1 MGGRGR
7 RGFNAGKGGQW
18 MEVTR
23 DRFESKGT
31 ADKGKGK
38 ASMPEQ
44 IRGSVAARAAEL
56 GGGGSAAS
64 SSGVWARAPEEG
76 DQEHLTGEPVAP
88 VNIQSAHRAALEHHR
103 MVTGRRASG
112 FDPTRNTFYIC
123 GRPVQVLIQSK
134 QDYGLVLQNIC
145 SLAIP
150 LETNW
155 FFQKIIIQLA
165 INELLNQ
172 LCWNLEFG
180 TGIGADT
187 RAGLRGGDN
196 SLSQGGVL
204 SCAGALPFWP
214 LRVGRATDQQGELCL
229 LRLEGPSHPQQC
241 NPLRNLY
248 LNRVCP

>member
-38 ASMPEQ
+38 ASLPEQ
-44 IRGSVAARAAEL
+44 IRGAVAARAAEL
-56 GGGGSAAS
+56 AGGGSAAS

-76 DQEHLTGEPVAP
+76 EQEHLTGEPVAP
-88 VNIQSAHRAALEHHR
+88 VNIQTAHRAALEHHR

-123 GRPVQVLIQSK
+123 GRPVQVLIRSI
-134 QDYGLVLQNIC
+134 QDYDLDLSTYFIIGNTPWN
-145 SLAIP
+145 SL
-150 LETNW
+150 
-155 FFQKIIIQLA
+155 FVFQHIIIELE
-165 INELLNQ
+165 INELLIKP
-172 LCWNLEFG
+172 CWHLACG

-187 RAGLRGGDN
+187 RAGWCGGD
-196 SLSQGGVL
+196 SSISQGGVL
-204 SCAGALPFWP
+204 SCAGGLPFWP
-214 LRVGRATDQQGELCL
+214 LRGGGAADQQGELCL
-229 LRLEGPSHPQQC
+229 LRLEGPNNPQQF
-241 NPLRNLY
+241 NPPSKLCLKH
-248 LNRVCP
+248 V